1 MDVADNVVYIITID
15 HYLAMAAVYELVLE
29 LFHRAVLN
37 VDGINLGS
45 GYHTVT
51 HLGIG
56 KVEGIVKQLHLVLYL
71 RVVLGIV
78 YARLHQIVEVDLGKL
93 LALRLLGQ
101 SDAEQA

>member
-1 MDVADNVVYIITID
+1 M
-15 HYLAMAAVYELVLE
+15 
-29 LFHRAVLN
+29 
-37 VDGINLGS
+37 
-45 GYHTVT
+45 
-51 HLGIG
+51 
-56 KVEGIVKQLHLVLYL
+56 KQLHLVLYL